1 MVSAVS
7 ATQTSTSPQATGAIN
22 KKTLDYDAFLKLLVA
37 QMKNQDPTKPM
48 DSTEYIAQLAS
59 FSNVEQSISANK
71 KLDDLIQQT
80 RIAQGVDLIGKY
92 VSSLDDLGSGIV
104 ETVRF
109 TDSGI
114 VATLSGGEE
123 LLINERV
130 TVGNEPD

>member
-7 ATQTSTSPQATGAIN
+7 TTQASATTQTNAAAG
-22 KKTLDYDAFLKLLVA
+22 KTLDYNAFLKLLVA

-71 KLDDLIQQT
+71 KLDNLIQQT

-92 VSSLDDLGSGIV
+92 VTSLDDLGSGIV

-109 TDSGI
+109 VEGGI
-114 VATLSGGEE
+114 IATLSDGTE
-123 LLINERV
+123 LPINDRV